1 MKKVLIIIGII
12 VLVLVGV
19 GFLAFNSLNKEK
31 VSISASTFNTTMEN
45 KGYIMTDT
53 TSQFAQYEN
62 YMKESYVAQKTGYQI
77 EFYELSSV
85 EHAIS
90 MYNTNKT
97 KFESQKSN
105 ASASATASM
114 NNYST
119 YSLTTNGKY
128 KYLSRIDNTLVY
140 VDVDESYKDIVKDI
154 MKEIKIVKI
163 EKKKILIGKEH
174 ILIIKLLQKKEK
186 NSI

>member
-12 VLVLVGV
+12 VIVLGGIGV
-19 GFLAFNSLNKEK
+19 IAFNALNKEK
-31 VSISASTFNTTMEN
+31 TPISADIFNTTMES
-45 KGYIMTDT
+45 KGYVMTDS
-53 TSQFAQYEN
+53 TSQFAQYPN

-77 EFYELSSV
+77 EFYELTSV
-85 EHAIS
+85 ENAIS

-105 ASASATASM
+105 ASASATASI

-128 KYLSRIDNTLVY
+128 KYLSRIDNTLIY
-140 VDVDESYKDIVKDI
+140 IDVDESYKDIVKDI
-154 MKEIKIVKI
+154 MKEI
-163 EKKKILIGKEH
+163 GY
-174 ILIIKLLQKKEK
+174 
-186 NSI
+186 

>member
-1 MKKVLIIIGII
+1 MI
-12 VLVLVGV
+12 VLVGIVLVV
-19 GFLAFNSLNKEK
+19 FNTLNKEK
-31 VSISASTFNTTMEN
+31 TPISANTFNTTMES

-53 TSQFAQYEN
+53 TSQFAQYGN
-62 YMKESYVAQKTGYQI
+62 YMSKSYAAQKTGYQI
-77 EFYELSSV
+77 EFYELSS
-85 EHAIS
+85 EENAIS

-114 NNYST
+114 NNYAT

-140 VDVDESYKDIVKDI
+140 IDVDESYKDVVKDI
-154 MKEIKIVKI
+154 MKEI
-163 EKKKILIGKEH
+163 GY
-174 ILIIKLLQKKEK
+174 
-186 NSI
+186 

>member
-1 MKKVLIIIGII
+1 MKKALIIIGII
-12 VLVLVGV
+12 VVVVVGIVLVV
-19 GFLAFNSLNKEK
+19 FNTLNKEK
-31 VSISASTFNTTMEN
+31 TPISADTFNTIMEG
-45 KGYIMTDT
+45 KGYVMTDT
-53 TSQFAQYEN
+53 TIQFAQYGSL
-62 YMKESYVAQKTGYQI
+62 MTKSYAAQKNDYQI
-77 EFYELSSV
+77 EFYELSTD
-85 EHAIS
+85 ENAIS

-140 VDVDESYKDIVKDI
+140 IDVDESYKDIVKDI
-154 MKEIKIVKI
+154 MKEI
-163 EKKKILIGKEH
+163 GY
-174 ILIIKLLQKKEK
+174 
-186 NSI
+186 